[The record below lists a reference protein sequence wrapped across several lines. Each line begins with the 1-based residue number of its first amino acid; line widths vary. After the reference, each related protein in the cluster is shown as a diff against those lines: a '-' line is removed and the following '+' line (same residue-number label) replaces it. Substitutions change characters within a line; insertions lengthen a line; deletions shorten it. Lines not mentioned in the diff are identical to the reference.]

1 MAVRNF
7 SALTNVSVKGG
18 AFKFDPAGAE
28 VDIAGSKF
36 TSVDN
41 DIRVIET
48 KYGYLTATDG
58 AGVYDF
64 TALSGG
70 EFRFK
75 DYGNGTDGASVRA
88 FDGSGVAYG
97 ITVSVDNANNTKE
110 LKTVLTG
117 YGKDVVIVDSVDGGN
132 FDLGAGKDTISFNE
146 ISTATVSLGEGADLI
161 SVNGGVTSGI
171 TVSDYNYADGDKI
184 SVTGATA
191 DVLDFDFANGVATIG
206 ESSKASV
213 VATTTLN
220 NGVYELS
227 LNDSVFVRTGE
238 SSVNYVATEA
248 INFVSNGDTTTLD
261 LKLAGDSDK
270 TNNVTVGAE
279 EGTVNII
286 AGKANASIKVEADVD
301 FSLGIEKKGATVT
314 VGSVLDADDTLY
326 LMDGGKI
333 SDVKFN
339 NANVSLEYGAAS
351 VKGAFD
357 NNKEGTFKYNI
368 NGEEGV
374 LAYGDSDT
382 VTYADGVTYY
392 ANAST
397 VYASEY
403 EGELILNLNGVCGD
417 VFNDNVSVVSGVASG
432 LVAGRDKE
440 QTIINLATEEGNK
453 TEVYGGVAGNDSIN
467 LKGVDDGSTNVIWYS
482 NGDGNDTVYGFT
494 NGDNT
499 VYFHDAA
506 AAAGVL
512 NDVAS
517 FAANGDLKIA
527 MDKKNVLTLDN
538 VKAANGETNVVN
550 FKDVAGNTFKVAVGD
565 GNTVT
570 YNSEVNIYK
579 GATTLKVDGEEDRI
593 IWTGASNDEYGYYDD
608 IKAIDAGEASG
619 TLYLSGTDVSGMSII
634 GGTGVNHMW
643 GGGAKGQTLVGNDDA
658 VDVFWFG
665 AGDGRDV
672 ANDAGADD
680 GVNLYNVENI
690 NDVVIKTSSNYF
702 TVTIGN
708 DSLKVSL
715 AGGTTAEDALKTF
728 TFANNAGVLY
738 TYDTESKTFQQK

>member
-1 MAVRNF
+1 MAVRDF
-7 SALTNVSVKGG
+7 SALTNVSVVGG
-18 AFKFDPAGAE
+18 QFKFDDGA
-28 VDIAGSKF
+28 DIAGSKF
-36 TSVDN
+36 NSVDSG
-41 DIRVIET
+41 IKVIET
-48 KYGYLTATDG
+48 KYGYLTATDA

-70 EFRFK
+70 EFQFK
-75 DYGNGTDGASVRA
+75 DVSDASVGA

-97 ITVSVDNANNTKE
+97 IKVSVDNAGKTKE

-117 YGKDVVIVDSVDGGN
+117 DGKDVVEVASVAGGT
-132 FDLGAGKDTISFNE
+132 FDLGAGKDTISFD
-146 ISTATVSLGEGADLI
+146 SVSGATVSLGEGADLI
-161 SVNGGVTSGI
+161 SVNGSGASTI

-184 SVTGATA
+184 SVTGAA
-191 DVLDFDFANGVATIG
+191 KLLDFDFDNGVATAGINNQ
-206 ESSKASV
+206 ASV

-227 LNDSVFVRTGE
+227 LNDYVFVRTNV
-238 SSVNYVATEA
+238 SSVNYVATED
-248 INFVSNGDTTTLD
+248 IDFVSNGDTTTLD
-261 LKLAGDSDK
+261 LKLAGDGTD
-270 TNNVTVGAE
+270 TNNVSVGAT

-286 AGKANASIKVEADVD
+286 AGKAKASIDVGADVD
-301 FSLGIEKKGATVT
+301 FSLGIEKKGAAVT
-314 VGSVLDADDTLY
+314 VKHVLDADDTLY
-326 LMDGGKI
+326 LMDGSKI
-333 SDVKFN
+333 SDVKFYN
-339 NANVSLEYGAAS
+339 DGGLQYGAAS
-351 VKGAFD
+351 VAGAY
-357 NNKEGTFKYNI
+357 NAAAEGTFKYNI

-374 LAYGDSDT
+374 LAYGNAGGA
-382 VTYADGVTYY
+382 VTYVDGVTYY

-397 VYASEY
+397 VNASEY

-417 VFNDNVSVVSGVASG
+417 AFNANVSVVSGVVSG

-440 QTIINLATEEGNK
+440 NTIINLATEEGNK

-467 LKGVDDGSTNVIWYS
+467 LNGVDDGSTNVIWYS

-517 FAANGDLKIA
+517 FAANGALKIA
-527 MDKKNVLTLDN
+527 MDKKNVLTLDS
-538 VKAANGETNVVN
+538 VKAAGGETNVVN
-550 FKDVAGNTFKVAVGD
+550 FKDAVGNTFKVAVGD
-565 GNTVT
+565 GNDVT
-570 YNSEVNIYK
+570 YDSEVNIYK

-619 TLYLSGTDVSGMSII
+619 TLYLSGTDVSGMSIT

>member
-1 MAVRNF
+1 MAERDFTLSSISVVGGEF
-7 SALTNVSVKGG
+7 SVGSG
-18 AFKFDPAGAE
+18 ASIGAQGLDM
-28 VDIAGSKF
+28 VYSGNTI
-36 TSVDN
+36 
-41 DIRVIET
+41 IET
-48 KYGYLTATDG
+48 KYGWLTANKDCT
-58 AGVYDF
+58 YNF

-70 EFRFK
+70 EFKFVDVVK
-75 DYGNGTDGASVRA
+75 DNGASVKA

-97 ITVSVDNANNTKE
+97 IKITVDNS
-110 LKTVLTG
+110 TG
-117 YGKDVVIVDSVDGGN
+117 KNVKLNEVTTGSGKDVVVVESVDGGN
-132 FDLGAGKDTISFNE
+132 FDLGAGKDTISFNKLS
-146 ISTATVSLGEGADLI
+146 IATVSLGEGADFI
-161 SVNGGVTSGI
+161 SVNGGVASGI

-184 SVTGATA
+184 SVTGNAKL
-191 DVLDFDFANGVATIG
+191 LDFDFDNGVATAGIAG
-206 ESSKASV
+206 NASV

-227 LNDSVFVRTGE
+227 LNDSVFVRTDV

-248 INFVSNGDTTTLD
+248 INFVSNDDTTTLN
-261 LKLAGDSDK
+261 LTLAGDSAE

-286 AGKANASIKVEADVD
+286 AGKAKASIDVGADVE
-301 FSLGIEKKGATVT
+301 FSLGIEKKGAAVS
-314 VGSVLDADDTLY
+314 VKNVLDADDTLY

-339 NANVSLEYGAAS
+339 DDKGLQYGTGTAS
-351 VKGAFD
+351 VAGAYD
-357 NNKEGTFKYNI
+357 TANEGTFKYNI

-374 LAYGDSDT
+374 LAYGNGT
-382 VTYADGVTYY
+382 NGKVTYTDGVTYY

-397 VYASEY
+397 VDASEY
-403 EGELILNLNGVCGD
+403 EGELILNLNGVCGAA
-417 VFNDNVSVVSGVASG
+417 FNDSVSVVSGVVSG
-432 LVAGRDKE
+432 LVAGRDKKN
-440 QTIINLATEEGNK
+440 TIINLETEEGNK

-467 LKGVDDGSTNVIWYS
+467 LNGVDDGSTNVIWYS

-494 NGDNT
+494 KGDNT
-499 VYFHDAA
+499 VYFHDATA
-506 AAAGVL
+506 VAGVL

-517 FAANGDLKIA
+517 VAANGALKIA
-527 MDKKNVLTLDN
+527 MDKKNVLTLDK
-538 VKAANGETNVVN
+538 VKAAGGETNIVN
-550 FKDVAGNTFKVAVGD
+550 FKDAAGNTFNVAVGD
-565 GNTVT
+565 GADVT
-570 YNSEVNIYK
+570 YNSEVKIYK
-579 GATTLKVDGEEDRI
+579 GANTLKVDGEEDKV

-619 TLYLSGTDVSGMSII
+619 TLYLSGTNVSGMSIT
-634 GGTGVNHMW
+634 GGTSVNHMW
-643 GGGAKGQTLVGNDDA
+643 GGGDKGQTLVGNDDA

-665 AGDGRDV
+665 HDDGHDV